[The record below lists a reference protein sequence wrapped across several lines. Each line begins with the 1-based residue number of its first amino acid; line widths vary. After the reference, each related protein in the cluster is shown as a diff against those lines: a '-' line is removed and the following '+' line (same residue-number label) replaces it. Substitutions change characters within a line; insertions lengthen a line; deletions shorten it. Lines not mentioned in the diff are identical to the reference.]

1 MKALKCFLIILA
13 TIWLATPAN
22 TQAPYSALLVKKNK
36 KTKAK
41 FYPGQS
47 ISLQVNGKTMV
58 GLINRIESDGIIVSP
73 QSIHANMHAY
83 GLPVKDTVFSRS
95 AHLLLSSISAIFI
108 PKRYKN
114 DGVYFTERSQS
125 ATSVEN
131 ISAQK
136 GKQFY
141 DTYWNTG
148 EAGYIATAAV
158 NTFFLKKKRKTP
170 KGMNAVGKRYIL
182 VVI

>member
-1 MKALKCFLIILA
+1 MKSLLVICMALA
-13 TIWLATPAN
+13 TVLIV
-22 TQAPYSALLVKKNK
+22 QSAKAQSTSLLLKRNQ

-47 ISLQVNGKTMV
+47 ISLQTNGKTMV
-58 GLINRIESDGIIVSP
+58 GVINEIYADGVLVSP
-73 QSIHANMHAY
+73 QKINATMTVY
-83 GLPVKDTVFSRS
+83 GVPGKDTILMET
-95 AHLLLSSISAIFI
+95 AHLPLSSISAMYI

-158 NTFFLKKKRKTP
+158 HTFFSKKKTKKP
-170 KGMNAVGKRYIL
+170 KGMKAMGKRYRLYI
-182 VVI
+182 I

>member
-1 MKALKCFLIILA
+1 MKSLIATCIVLA
-13 TIWLATPAN
+13 I
-22 TQAPYSALLVKKNK
+22 ALLIPCAKAQSISLLLKRNH
-36 KTKAK
+36 KTMAK

-47 ISLQVNGKTMV
+47 ISLQTNGNTMV
-58 GLINRIESDGIIVSP
+58 GVINEIVTDGIVVRPKRINP
-73 QSIHANMHAY
+73 TMTAY
-83 GLPVKDTVFSRS
+83 GIPGKDTVFMETSQ
-95 AHLLLSSISAIFI
+95 LSLASISAIYI
-108 PKRYKN
+108 PRRYKN

-158 NTFFLKKKRKTP
+158 NTFLSKKKTKKP
-170 KGMNAVGKRYIL
+170 KGMKALGKRYRLYI
-182 VVI
+182 I